1 MQEEISKHTRKIY
14 RETRNK
20 KHSALEKFKE
30 ISVEIFIIVF
40 AVTLSIWLHSWS
52 EHRHEQQEV
61 GKFLKE
67 LRENLTADIKVLE
80 NNRDGAVLLSKDY
93 NFVLNLKESE
103 VNNGMIYNHLNF
115 FLLNTNFNVG
125 TYEGFKSS
133 GKIGTIEKDKLKYDI
148 LNYYQQTIP
157 NLNSTVNFVNSEQ
170 LKMQDYDLQL
180 KGIYL
185 TLTEAKIQQKYR
197 NLNYNIK
204 SIIKDYDEAI
214 NKTKEIIAESEKINE

>member
-1 MQEEISKHTRKIY
+1 MQDEITKHTTKIY
-14 RETRNK
+14 RETKNK
-20 KHSALEKFKE
+20 RHSLSEKIKE
-30 ISVEIFIIVF
+30 ITIEIFIIVF

-67 LRENLTADIKVLE
+67 LRENLTADIEVLE
-80 NNRDGAVLLSKDY
+80 NNKSGAINLSKDY

-115 FLLNTNFNVG
+115 ILLNTNFNVG

-133 GKIGTIEKDKLKYDI
+133 GKIGTIEEDQLKYNI

-157 NLNSTVNFVNSEQ
+157 NLNSTVAFLNSEQ
-170 LKMQDYDLQL
+170 LKMQDYDLQI
-180 KGIYL
+180 KGIYA
-185 TLTEAKIQQKYR
+185 TLTDAKVQQKYR

-204 SIIKDYDEAI
+204 AIIKDYDEAI
-214 NKTKEIIAESEKINE
+214 TKAKEIIAESEKIK

>member
-14 RETRNK
+14 RATRNK
-20 KHSALEKFKE
+20 KHSAWEKFKE
-30 ISVEIFIIVF
+30 ISIEIFIIVF

-61 GKFLKE
+61 NKFLKE
-67 LRENLTADIKVLE
+67 LRENLSADIKVLE

-93 NFVLNLKESE
+93 NFVLNLTENE
-103 VNNGMIYNHLNF
+103 VEDGSIYKHLNF

-125 TYEGFKSS
+125 PYEGFKSS
-133 GKIGTIEKDKLKYDI
+133 GKIGTIEKDNLKYDI

-170 LKMQDYDLQL
+170 LKMQDYDLQI

-185 TLTEAKIQQKYR
+185 TLTDAKIQQKYR
-197 NLNYNIK
+197 NLNYNTK
-204 SIIKDYDEAI
+204 AIIKEYGEAI
-214 NKTKEIIAESEKINE
+214 KKAKTIIAESGKEE